1 MSGHVFVQGMPVYD
15 EAGTYLGAVQHYN
28 DLQLT
33 VDGRAISLE
42 RVIRVSAQGV
52 VVGPASAAM
61 ASPDTA
67 PTTELRVPLA
77 REMAR
82 VDVAE
87 TETGEVLVHRNV
99 TVEKRT
105 IPVDVMRDEVRVTRR
120 EIPTRPL
127 STVEAATA
135 FTVRSIRVPLRAEEV
150 RIDRQP
156 VVTGQVVVHRDDR
169 VERREVDVRLREEIV
184 EVTAHPTGGDAE
196 SAPAPAAPAP
206 GAATA

>member
-15 EAGTYLGAVQHYN
+15 EAGTYLGAVQHY
-28 DLQLT
+28 DDRQLT

-61 ASPDTA
+61 ESPDTA

-99 TVEKRT
+99 AVEKRT

-127 STVEAATA
+127 STLEAVAA
-135 FTVRSIRVPLRAEEV
+135 FAVRSIRIPLRAEEV
-150 RIDRQP
+150 RINREP

-184 EVTAHPTGGDAE
+184 EVTAHPAGADAE
-196 SAPAPAAPAP
+196 SASVPAVPAP
-206 GAATA
+206 GTASA